1 MVCIEVYSKTT
12 GKPLPNVRVAVEFTA
27 LTRIGQKS
35 GNTDYQGKAYLN
47 TDPAS
52 NGIVYIKGQ
61 TKHKGKIEANMKF
74 FI

>member
-1 MVCIEVYSKTT
+1 MVCIEVFNKST
-12 GKPLPNVRVAVEFTA
+12 GKPLSNVRVAVEFTA

-35 GNTDYQGKAYLN
+35 GYTDSNGRAYLS

-52 NGIVYIKGQ
+52 NGIVYIKGS
-61 TKHKGKIEANMKF
+61 TKHRGRIEANMKF